1 MTQKQ
6 KMFYHQYFL
15 TEWNKELKNVRVDEN
30 NKMRTKFE
38 FLFVNILVFADDLAE
53 NIDEVKKKIK
63 KL

>member
-1 MTQKQ
+1 
-6 KMFYHQYFL
+6 MFYHQYFL
-15 TEWNKELKNVRVDEN
+15 TEWNKELKNVRIDEN